1 MKRKELKNL
10 AQKIA
15 KAELI
20 CSSPDTTDKEKR
32 AAELEIEKTY
42 SRPGAKWGK
51 IKDAKEFICLN
62 FCEIKA

>member
-20 CSSPDTTDKEKR
+20 CSSTDTTDKEKR
-32 AAELEIEKTY
+32 AAELEIEKLISHVESFEDMIIIDELIQDILTE
-42 SRPGAKWGK
+42 K
-51 IKDAKEFICLN
+51 I
-62 FCEIKA
+62 

>member
-32 AAELEIEKTY
+32 AAELEIEKLISHVESFEDMTIIDELIQDIL
-42 SRPGAKWGK
+42 KEK
-51 IKDAKEFICLN
+51 I
-62 FCEIKA
+62 